1 MQDATHQSHRS
12 QIGSFFD
19 PSAADAWVRLTSD
32 ALELFRK

>member
-1 MQDATHQSHRS
+1 MQAATHQSHHS

-19 PSAADAWVRLTSD
+19 RSTVDAWVRLTSD